1 MIPICDHKLLIF
13 NLLLMSVV
21 AWETEI
27 LTFTAHERGKVE
39 MRCPYESGYETNEK
53 YLCRGECPLTNK
65 DIPVDSGSGAED
77 ERFSLTDDRRTHNFT
92 VTITD
97 LRTDD
102 EGQYWCAVRTG
113 LGRLDDFR
121 EILLEVKPVS
131 VVSAETGQHL
141 DIICRYKNDLKNNV
155 KFICKGSDPSLCKTS
170 GIKVSSETNSNGRFS
185 LRDDQ
190 SAGVFTVTITD
201 LTLEDSGIY
210 WCGAAETR
218 LKIKWISVT
227 ELKIHEVTSE
237 RTSAKPTTTASKHS
251 TKPASKDGTS
261 IRTAISSTSSQPLPA
276 SSSLTSP
283 SPQLQL
289 GFKTFVMSSVMMILM
304 LFGFHHLFIS

>member
-1 MIPICDHKLLIF
+1 MDVSMLSNKETLRHL
-13 NLLLMSVV
+13 NLSF
-21 AWETEI
+21 I
-27 LTFTAHERGKVE
+27 
-39 MRCPYESGYETNEK
+39 S
-53 YLCRGECPLTNK
+53 
-65 DIPVDSGSGAED
+65 
-77 ERFSLTDDRRTHNFT
+77 
-92 VTITD
+92 D
-97 LRTDD
+97 L
-102 EGQYWCAVRTG
+102 
-113 LGRLDDFR
+113 
-121 EILLEVKPVS
+121 VS
-131 VVSAETGQHL
+131 VVPAETGQHL

-289 GFKTFVMSSVMMILM
+289 GVQMKGVVHVSGENLLTEEATQTVCHYEEIICTNNSAGYSLGLPVFGEHDAFDTLTYSTAIYQTTDHSDRTLLGQELWAIVSPGPYKTEGNCSVMYLD
-304 LFGFHHLFIS
+304 LKNF